1 MNQTAMLLDMLAEG
15 NVLVVSLKAPQI
27 NDTDFLEELEDS
39 LRDLLTEFEQR
50 FLLIDFCEVTLISSR
65 MINSLLQLVKRV
77 RAEGG
82 QVHLCGL
89 ETKVER
95 VLKSMK
101 LDRVFDMY
109 VTREEG
115 LVAMKAVEEQFHV
128 AQFA

>member
-1 MNQTAMLLDMLAEG
+1 MLLDMLTEG
-15 NVLVVSLKAPQI
+15 NVLVVSFKAPQI

-50 FLLIDFCEVTLISSR
+50 FLLIDFCEVSLISSR